1 MANKNLVITT
11 VLSIAFMLIAS
22 TIGASATEERFND
35 TSLWDKANKI
45 ADQSEFHLPGVR
57 RITYQETDGKGST
70 VSTEQAQVLIEG
82 SHFNRFLNVR
92 EFGNPKLFALMDRYT
107 DGFILSPFN
116 DNLYK
121 VEYEFVGFD
130 EIIEEK
136 SSAVY
141 TFSMAYDAAL
151 PFYDPNYRE
160 SGNILGW
167 DEEKD
172 DFDGSVTGTVWLEIM
187 SGTPNKMEIS
197 MALED
202 NTTTGTLNIRQTTI
216 FASKDDIVLPT
227 RIETQGS
234 LVVKAG
240 QKGKILYTNFQ
251 ITEAQDEFWENPKFA
266 RGEIV
271 N

>member
-1 MANKNLVITT
+1 MGKKKLITT
-11 VLSIAFMLIAS
+11 TVFGIAFMLIVA
-22 TIGASATEERFND
+22 TVGAAAMEERFND

-82 SHFNRFLNVR
+82 SHFNRLLNVR

-107 DGFILSPFN
+107 DGFVLTPFN
-116 DNLYK
+116 DNLYDI
-121 VEYEFVGFD
+121 EYEYAGFD
-130 EIIEEK
+130 EIIQGK

-151 PFYDPNYRE
+151 PYYDPSYCE
-160 SGNILGW
+160 SGTIIGW
-167 DEEKD
+167 NSEGD
-172 DFDGSVTGTVWLEIM
+172 DFDGNVTGIVWLDRV
-187 SGTPNKMEIS
+187 SGAPMKMEMS
-197 MALED
+197 LFLED
-202 NTTTGTLNIRQTTI
+202 NTTAGTLDITQTTI

-240 QKGKILYTNFQ
+240 QKGKILHTDFHMSE
-251 ITEAQDEFWENPKFA
+251 TQDEFWENPKFV